1 MVARYIKSGEKGLA
15 VYRLRN
21 PWQKY
26 DWGSPSAIPE
36 FMGVAATGEPVAEL
50 WLGTHDFGPSEIADS
65 SQLLSDTVGRIPFM
79 LKLLAPER
87 PLSIQVHPA
96 SEDAAEGY
104 AKENAFGIPIDS
116 VERTYKDPYA
126 KPEMVYA
133 LTTFDTLVGF
143 RPTAEILRMF
153 AIADTKLAN
162 RLMAQLQNDPGFA
175 GIVRLVESILLDD
188 SVTDDDLV
196 ELIERCSQL
205 ADAGVD
211 VRRAFLSVVELAKHF
226 PRDRGLLVSMLMN
239 RLTLQPGE
247 AAYLEPGIIHA
258 HMSGMC
264 VELQGA
270 SDNVLRAGF
279 TNKHIDVQAMLNTL
293 RFGMSRLSRVSP
305 LVLDDYTE
313 VFQLPDFALAVTGSP
328 NNDVVPL
335 GFPVQKFVMCIGG
348 EAVISNSTGET
359 LNLARG
365 ESLYADESD
374 GELFVSG
381 TCEIVQAFRPE
392 TSEAIRATDLI

>member
-1 MVARYIKSGEKGLA
+1 M
-15 VYRLRN
+15 YRLRN
-21 PWQKY
+21 PLQKY

-36 FMGVAATGEPVAEL
+36 FMGFTATGEPIAEL
-50 WLGTHDFGPSEIADS
+50 WLGTHDFGPSEIAES
-65 SQLLSDTVGRIPFM
+65 AQLLSEAVGQIPFM

-96 SEDAAEGY
+96 SEAAAEGY
-104 AKENAFGIPIDS
+104 AKENAFGIPVDS

-153 AIADTKLAN
+153 AIADTKLTN
-162 RLMAQLQNDPGFA
+162 RLMEQLQNDPGFA
-175 GIVRLVESILLDD
+175 GIVRLVETILLDE
-188 SVTDDDLV
+188 SIADDDLV
-196 ELIERCSQL
+196 ELIARCSQL
-205 ADAGVD
+205 SDAGVD
-211 VRRAFLSVVELAKHF
+211 VRRAFLSVVELAKHY

-279 TNKHIDVQAMLNTL
+279 TNKHIDVQAMLDTL
-293 RFGMSRLSRVSP
+293 QVGMSRLSRISP
-305 LVLDDYTE
+305 LVVDDHTE
-313 VFQLPDFALAVTGSP
+313 VFQLPEFALAVTGSP
-328 NNDVVPL
+328 NNEVVPL
-335 GFPVQKFVMCIGG
+335 GFRGQKFVMCIGG
-348 EAVISNSTGET
+348 DAVISNSTGET
-359 LNLARG
+359 LSLARG
-365 ESLYADESD
+365 ESLFADESD

-381 TCEIVQAFRPE
+381 TCEIVQAFRPKTNE
-392 TSEAIRATDLI
+392 PIRATDLV

>member
-1 MVARYIKSGEKGLA
+1 M
-15 VYRLRN
+15 YRLRN

-36 FMGVAATGEPVAEL
+36 FMGVTATGEPIAEL
-50 WLGTHDFGPSEIADS
+50 WLGTHESGPSEIADS
-65 SQLLSDTVGRIPFM
+65 AHLLSDAVGRIPFM

-104 AKENAFGIPIDS
+104 AKENAFGIPLNS

-126 KPEMVYA
+126 KPELVYA

-143 RPTAEILRMF
+143 RPTAEILRLL
-153 AIADTKLAN
+153 AIADTELTI
-162 RLMAQLQNDPGFA
+162 RLMNQLQKDPGFA
-175 GIVRLVESILLDD
+175 GIVRLVESILL
-188 SVTDDDLV
+188 SEFITDDDLV
-196 ELIERCSQL
+196 ELIERCSHL
-205 ADAGVD
+205 SDAGVD
-211 VRRAFLSVVELAKHF
+211 VRRAFQSVVELAKHY
-226 PRDRGLLVSMLMN
+226 PHDRGLLVSMLMN

-258 HMSGMC
+258 HMSGLC

-293 RFGMSRLSRVSP
+293 QVGMSRLSRISP
-305 LVLDDYTE
+305 LVVDDHTE

-335 GFPVQKFVMCIGG
+335 GFPGQKFVMCIGG
-348 EAVISNSTGET
+348 DAVISNSTGET

-365 ESLYADESD
+365 ESLYADEND

-381 TCEIVQAFRPE
+381 TCEIVQAFRSKTDEP
-392 TSEAIRATDLI
+392 IRATDLV